1 MNQIVAEAFLLTIIM
16 GMMILGFILHAHYF
30 MRVMGHVK
38 KSDPD
43 RPIFRKQIVEALHIR
58 QGSNFN
64 IVMLFSWSIFLVAVA
79 FLYFMTPNILGSWN
93 YFEVPLVASENFG
106 LFYFG
111 GGVIIISGFLVVPF
125 IPQCYG
131 YYQISKEL
139 KQLTL
144 LTPVFLLASI
154 LCSVY
159 LGTIY
164 PETNPF
170 YWHLGYLTLLISLI
184 LMLIP
189 IAKGWI
195 EEMRT

>member
-1 MNQIVAEAFLLTIIM
+1 MNQIVAGAFLLTVIV
-16 GMMILGFILHAHYF
+16 GMMILGLILHTHYF
-30 MRVMGHVK
+30 IRVMGHVK

-43 RPIFRKQIVEALHIR
+43 RLLFRKQIVTALHIR

-64 IVMLFSWSIFLVAVA
+64 IVMLFSWSIFLVAIA
-79 FLYFMTPNILGSWN
+79 FLYFMTPDILGAWN
-93 YFEVPLVASENFG
+93 YFKVPLVASESFG

-111 GGVIIISGFLVVPF
+111 GAVIIISGLLVAPF

-139 KQLTL
+139 KQMTL

-164 PETNPF
+164 PETDPF
-170 YWHLGYLTLLISLI
+170 YWYLGYLTLLISLT
-184 LMLIP
+184 LMLMP